1 MVSALIH
8 IFVKNKEDIDSPKVR
23 AAYGTVTGI
32 VGIMLNVFL
41 FAIKGIVGLVAGS
54 ISIVADAFN
63 NLSDAASS
71 IITMIGFKVASREAD
86 SEHPFGHGRS
96 EYISGMLISVII
108 VYVGIELI
116 KSSIEKIINPTG
128 VEFSINLII
137 ALLISVF
144 VKLYMYTYNRNYAK
158 KLDSPAM
165 EATAKDSINDV
176 FVTGLVLISA
186 LINHYLEINI
196 DGLCGILV
204 GLFIIK
210 GGVDAFKDTAGMI
223 MGHGTDPGFKDKVIE
238 IIKNYDKILDIHD
251 LIVHDYGP
259 GRRMISFHAEVPA
272 EGDIIELHDMIDN
285 AEREISETL
294 KAQAVIHMDP
304 VVTGDERVNELREM
318 AVEMASL
325 MGEGVSIHDFRAVFG
340 PSHTNLIFDMLLP
353 FESEF
358 SPEEAKEHL
367 TSLIREKNPNY
378 YAVITV
384 DRPA

>member
-8 IFVKNKEDIDSPKVR
+8 FFVKNKEDIDSPRVR
-23 AAYGTVTGI
+23 AAYGSVTGI
-32 VGIMLNVFL
+32 VGILFNIFL
-41 FAIKGIVGLVAGS
+41 FAIKGIVGLIAGS

-86 SEHPFGHGRS
+86 SDHPFGHGRS

-116 KSSIEKIINPTG
+116 RSSIEKIINPTG
-128 VEFSINLII
+128 VDFSINLII
-137 ALLISVF
+137 ALVISIM
-144 VKLYMYTYNRNYAK
+144 VKLYMYAYNKKYAK
-158 KLDSPAM
+158 LLDSPAM
-165 EATAKDSINDV
+165 DATAKDSINDV
-176 FVTGLVLISA
+176 FVTSLVLVSA
-186 LINHYLEINI
+186 LINHYFNINI
-196 DGLCGILV
+196 DGPCGILV

-223 MGHGTDPGFKDKVIE
+223 LGHGTDPGFKDKVVE
-238 IIKNYDKILDIHD
+238 IVNNYDDILDIHD

-272 EGDIIELHDMIDN
+272 EGNIIELHDMIDN

-294 KAQAVIHMDP
+294 RTHAVIHMDP

-318 AVEMASL
+318 VNELAKSMD
-325 MGEGVSIHDFRAVFG
+325 EGISVHDFRAVFG

-358 SPEEAKEHL
+358 NPEEAREHL
-367 TSLIREKNPNY
+367 FTLIKQKNPNY